1 MRVTFKRTG
10 PVVMLLA
17 LASARARAEEQVHGL
32 PQLDVGSFS
41 SQLFWL
47 AVFFLIVF
55 LFMML
60 VAVPRLAGILDAR
73 RGKIDGDIGEAERL
87 RALAAEAQK
96 TYDATMAEAR
106 GRARRLLAEAEE
118 QNAAQL
124 AERTRAAHDE
134 AERRIAD
141 AVRRIEGARLAAMRG
156 IRAMAVDLVADITV
170 KIVGRA
176 PSAEVVSYAVDQAAG
191 PEAA

>member
-1 MRVTFKRTG
+1 
-10 PVVMLLA
+10 
-17 LASARARAEEQVHGL
+17 
-32 PQLDVGSFS
+32 
-41 SQLFWL
+41 
-47 AVFFLIVF
+47 
-55 LFMML
+55 
-60 VAVPRLAGILDAR
+60 
-73 RGKIDGDIGEAERL
+73 
-87 RALAAEAQK
+87 
-96 TYDATMAEAR
+96 MAEAR

-118 QNAAQL
+118 QNAVQL